1 MHTLWC
7 PVGMAWNS
15 FCNGLFFVKRSV
27 DRMSKKLEVRYQG
40 TFAYHIYIEENF
52 SGLGAAVSELDV
64 LDRRAVI
71 VTDEHVAPL
80 YLEAV
85 EEQLTPLFSEVSSI
99 VLPAGEAYK
108 NVSSIETI
116 YEQLIKKNLNRKD
129 VLVALGGGV
138 IGDMTGFAAATYM
151 RGIRFIQ
158 IPTTLLAQVDSSIGG
173 KTGVD
178 FQSYKNM
185 VGAFHMPSLV
195 YSSISALKTLD
206 AVQYASGM
214 GEVIKHAL
222 IQSRDYLDYLKE
234 NASGLAVRDMGV
246 LEETVYQSNLI
257 KRAVVEEDPKEQG
270 IRATLN
276 FGHTLGHAIEKCSN
290 FSYSHGQC
298 VAFGT
303 LCAMRISGI
312 SEQEMELVRSLMAQ
326 SGLATKLKPMPVD
339 EILAASRKDKKMDKG
354 QVKFILLN
362 RLGEAR
368 IDTGVTDEMMRSALT
383 EVMG

>member
-1 MHTLWC
+1 
-7 PVGMAWNS
+7 
-15 FCNGLFFVKRSV
+15 
-27 DRMSKKLEVRYQG
+27 MSKKLEVRYQG
-40 TFAYHIYIEENF
+40 TFAYHIYIEDNF

-85 EEQLTPLFSEVSSI
+85 EEQLTPVFSEVSSI

-108 NVSSIETI
+108 NVSAIETI

-257 KRAVVEEDPKEQG
+257 KRAVVEDDPKEQG

-312 SEQEMELVRSLMAQ
+312 SEQETELVRSLMAQ
-326 SGLATKLKPMPVD
+326 SGLETKLKPMPVD
-339 EILAASRKDKKMDKG
+339 EILAASKKDKKMDKG

-362 RLGEAR
+362 RLGKAR